1 MDEIKDADVAHDEDM
16 PSADITTRPVE
27 ISTANDDL
35 LCNYCDVEFRNME
48 DLVAHKKE
56 IHDSPSK
63 ESTVLERYVCYFCV
77 TMWLQLTITI

>member
-1 MDEIKDADVAHDEDM
+1 M
-16 PSADITTRPVE
+16 PGAWDCFDITTRPVE
-27 ISTANDDL
+27 VSDANDDL
-35 LCNYCDVEFRNME
+35 LCNYCDVEFQNML

-77 TMWLQLTITI
+77 TTYNNNMM